1 MSIMSESGRMDRLDP
16 LNDIRREMAQQD
28 IDLLLAFHDGAHF
41 IEKPNAVMVLSG
53 FKSMGPTMVILPRD
67 GKATLV
73 VTPPW
78 DMERAADCAP
88 DFHHAGVDDIVDV
101 LVNHIPPVSA
111 LKIGTAGLAGMP
123 WRVGERLGAVI
134 GGEPRLV
141 DKLVFGAARRKSDKQ
156 IANAR
161 RAAQIAQQGYERL
174 LQVARPGMRE
184 DELAV
189 ELKLYMKTLG
199 AEDNFLMLCA
209 GSHNQAVQPS
219 SGRRLERGD
228 IILAEITPSVMG
240 QMAQICRT
248 AVLGPANDALKGGY
262 ELVVRSMAHG
272 IATAQPGA
280 TMADVCGAIDSVLA
294 AQGYGEYC
302 HPPHIRRRGH
312 GLGFGSNWPGDVSL
326 DNTTI
331 LEAGMFFVIHPN
343 QYLPETGYLLCGEP
357 VLVTA
362 NEPEVL
368 SERIASLAEIRI

>member
-53 FKSMGPTMVILPRD
+53 FKSMGPAMVIVPRD
-67 GKATLV
+67 GEATLV

-78 DMERAADCAP
+78 DVERAADCAP
-88 DFHHAGVDDIVDV
+88 DFHHAGADDIVDV

-134 GGEPRLV
+134 GGEPRSV
-141 DKLVFGAARRKSDKQ
+141 DKLVFGAARRKNEKQ

-174 LQVARPGMRE
+174 LQIARPGVRE

-189 ELKLYMKTLG
+189 ELKHTMKTLG

-209 GSHNQAVQPS
+209 GSHNHAVQPS
-219 SGRRLERGD
+219 SGRPLERGD

-248 AVLGPANDALKGGY
+248 AVLGPANDALKGAY
-262 ELVVRSMAHG
+262 ELVVRSMTHG
-272 IATAQPGA
+272 IAAAQPGA

-331 LEAGMFFVIHPN
+331 LEAGMFFVVHPN

-357 VLVTA
+357 VLVTV
-362 NEPEVL
+362 NGPEVL

>member
-53 FKSMGPTMVILPRD
+53 FKSMGPAMVIVPRD

-78 DMERAADCAP
+78 DVERAADCAP
-88 DFHHAGVDDIVDV
+88 DFHHAGADDIVDV

-134 GGEPRLV
+134 GGEPRSV
-141 DKLVFGAARRKSDKQ
+141 DKLVFGAARRKNEKQ

-174 LQVARPGMRE
+174 LQIARPGVRE

-189 ELKLYMKTLG
+189 ELKHTMKTLG
-199 AEDNFLMLCA
+199 AEDNFLMVCA
-209 GSHNQAVQPS
+209 GSHNRAVQPS

-262 ELVVRSMAHG
+262 ELVVRSMTHG
-272 IATAQPGA
+272 IAIAKPGA

-331 LEAGMFFVIHPN
+331 LEAGMFFVVHPN
-343 QYLPETGYLLCGEP
+343 QYLPETGYLLCGQP
-357 VLVTA
+357 VLVTV
-362 NEPEVL
+362 NGPEVL

>member
-1 MSIMSESGRMDRLDP
+1 MDRPDP
-16 LNDIRREMAQQD
+16 LNEIRREMVEQG

-53 FKSMGPTMVILPRD
+53 FKSMGPAMVVVPRD

-78 DMERAADCAP
+78 DVERATDCAP
-88 DFHHAGVDDIVDV
+88 DFHHAGADDIVDV

-134 GGEPRLV
+134 GGEPRSM
-141 DKLVFGAARRKSDKQ
+141 DKLVFGAARRKSEKQ

-174 LQVARPGMRE
+174 LHVARPGMRE

-189 ELKLYMKTLG
+189 ELKHTMKTLG
-199 AEDNFLMLCA
+199 AEDNFLMVCA
-209 GSHNQAVQPS
+209 GSHNRAVQPS

-248 AVLGPANDALKGGY
+248 AVLGPANDALKGAY
-262 ELVVRSMAHG
+262 ELVVRSMMHG
-272 IATAQPGA
+272 IATAKPGA

-357 VLVTA
+357 VLVTV
-362 NEPEVL
+362 NGPEVL

>member
-53 FKSMGPTMVILPRD
+53 FKSMGPAMVIVPRD

-78 DMERAADCAP
+78 DVERAADCAP

-219 SGRRLERGD
+219 SGRRFERGD

-262 ELVVRSMAHG
+262 ELVVRSMTHG
-272 IATAQPGA
+272 IAIAKPGA

-357 VLVTA
+357 VLVTV
-362 NEPEVL
+362 NGPEVL